1 MDDAVAAAAAA
12 VALTAAVLRSCI
24 PVSYIRERLVPFDI
38 VFLPAGIYVFTCK
51 QSSAVLC
58 TRTSLSFSLYEM
70 PIIVVY
76 SLPSSPHGSR
86 THNGILF
93 LM

>member
-12 VALTAAVLRSCI
+12 VALTAAVLRSGI

-51 QSSAVLC
+51 QQTEFCC
-58 TRTSLSFSLYEM
+58 TLYSYLSKLQSL
-70 PIIVVY
+70 
-76 SLPSSPHGSR
+76 
-86 THNGILF
+86 
-93 LM
+93 